1 MTNEINI
8 DFTAFR
14 HVDLARHWREATPV
28 QGQARLTERHESHLE
43 KALQMPMYKNL
54 PTVGFEY
61 DLKQFRNHDGRFVV
75 QIKRSNQS
83 NHCINKHVKHLSPGE
98 MDAFCANIFDKA
110 TQSLG
115 DLPKSGVED
124 FWAKVAQKVGIKLR
138 HDTVETLAFWD
149 WAMKIVAARIVYGQK
164 EDQERFQGLSALD
177 ITGDIDMTDQT
188 NTHEPDLKSLSLT
201 AQAVD
206 KFLAVGV
213 SKYGSI
219 PKKLKAITRHHTF
232 IPPAKPR
239 ATRRSKKGSAPA
251 KKVNK
256 NDEAHQSH
264 LPTKLTVNNGNT
276 IRLSRSEFGSQIGA
290 GEPAWWG
297 SINSPR
303 TSKGN
308 PTHGWTPTELQ
319 RQEVTAQGSS
329 GQAGSVD
336 DLVIGIHGTT
346 IKDETKGPQVLTNLA
361 IRTVNPLKRRHS
373 DDEGAEDSAVDDQ
386 PMAKMQ
392 KVSENHAEASGSPSQ
407 LDEA

>member
-1 MTNEINI
+1 MTNDTKI
-8 DFTAFR
+8 DFSAFR
-14 HVDLARHWREATPV
+14 HVDLATHWREATPV
-28 QGQARLTERHESHLE
+28 QRQASLTERHERQLE

-110 TQSLG
+110 TQFLG
-115 DLPKSGVED
+115 DLPKSGVEE
-124 FWAKVAQKVGIKLR
+124 FWAKVAQESGIKLR
-138 HDTVETLAFWD
+138 QGTVETVAFWD

-164 EDQERFQGLSALD
+164 EGQEFQSLSIPN
-177 ITGDIDMTDQT
+177 ITGDIDMNDQT
-188 NTHEPDLKSLSLT
+188 NTNEADLESLSLT
-201 AQAVD
+201 AQVVD
-206 KFLAVGV
+206 KFLVAGV
-213 SKYGSI
+213 AKYGAI

-239 ATRRSKKGSAPA
+239 ANRRSKKGSAPA

-256 NDEAHQSH
+256 NAEAHHSH
-264 LPTKLTVNNGNT
+264 LPGKLTVNTGNT
-276 IRLSRSEFGSQIGA
+276 IRLRRSEFGSQIGA

-297 SINSPR
+297 SINSSR
-303 TSKGN
+303 TSKGI
-308 PTHGWTPTELQ
+308 PTHGRTPAEFQ
-319 RQEVTAQGSS
+319 RQEVTAQGRS
-329 GQAGSVD
+329 GQASTVD

-346 IKDETKGPQVLTNLA
+346 IEDDTKAPQVLTNLA
-361 IRTVNPLKRRHS
+361 IRTANPLKRRHS
-373 DDEGAEDSAVDDQ
+373 DDEGAEDSTFDHR

-392 KVSENHAEASGSPSQ
+392 KVSENQVEVSGSPSQ

>member
-1 MTNEINI
+1 MTNDTKI
-8 DFTAFR
+8 DFSAFR
-14 HVDLARHWREATPV
+14 HVDLATHWREATPV
-28 QGQARLTERHESHLE
+28 QRQAPLTERHERHLE

-110 TQSLG
+110 TQFLG
-115 DLPKSGVED
+115 DLPKSGVEE
-124 FWAKVAQKVGIKLR
+124 FWAKVAQESGIRLR
-138 HDTVETLAFWD
+138 QGTVETVAFWD

-164 EDQERFQGLSALD
+164 EGQEFQSLSIPNMA
-177 ITGDIDMTDQT
+177 GDIDMTDQT
-188 NTHEPDLKSLSLT
+188 NTNEADLEPLSVT

-206 KFLAVGV
+206 KFLVAGV
-213 SKYGSI
+213 AKYGAI

-232 IPPAKPR
+232 IRPPKPR
-239 ATRRSKKGSAPA
+239 ANKRSKKGSTSA
-251 KKVNK
+251 KKATK
-256 NDEAHQSH
+256 NAETHHSH
-264 LPTKLTVNNGNT
+264 LPGKLTVNTGNT
-276 IRLSRSEFGSQIGA
+276 IRLRRSEFGSQIGA

-303 TSKGN
+303 TSKGI
-308 PTHGWTPTELQ
+308 PTQGRTPTELQ
-319 RQEVTAQGSS
+319 RQEVTAQGRS
-329 GQAGSVD
+329 GQTGTVD

-346 IKDETKGPQVLTNLA
+346 IENDTKAPQVLTNLA

-373 DDEGAEDSAVDDQ
+373 DDERAEDSAVDGQ
-386 PMAKMQ
+386 PMAKVQ
-392 KVSENHAEASGSPSQ
+392 KVSENHVEASG
-407 LDEA
+407 